1 MLGARGTIGY
11 IAPEVFFR
19 TFGEKSGV
27 YNYGMII
34 LEMVGGR
41 MNIDGIISRTS
52 EIYFPNW
59 IYKQIEPGKEFEFQG
74 VVTED
79 EKVIAKKMIIV
90 SMWCIQTIPSNR
102 PSMSKVL
109 EMLEGSL
116 ESMQIPPRPSLSLPA
131 RSPIPLSSFS
141 TPTSLHIPASLEEIC
156 IDLSDM

>member
-11 IAPEVFFR
+11 ITPEVFCR
-19 TFGEKSGV
+19 IFGEVSHKSDV
-27 YNYGMII
+27 PLSTIMAII

-41 MNIDGIISRTS
+41 KNIDGIVSHTS

-59 IYKQIEPGKEFEFQG
+59 IYKQIEPGKDFEFHG
-74 VVTED
+74 VVTEE
-79 EKVIAKKMIIV
+79 EK
-90 SMWCIQTIPSNR
+90 CIQTIPSNR